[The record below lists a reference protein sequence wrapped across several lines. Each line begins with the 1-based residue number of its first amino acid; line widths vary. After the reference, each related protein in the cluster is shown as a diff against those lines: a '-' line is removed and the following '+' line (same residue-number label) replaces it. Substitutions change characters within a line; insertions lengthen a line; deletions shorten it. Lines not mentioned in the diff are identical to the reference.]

1 MCPTS
6 NFKLKNRDNYVHGQ
20 KRYNGH
26 KRYIYPIFIFF
37 LRGDAYLEQ
46 SKQCASLGFFSR
58 KTVTLLL
65 ITICLLLRV
74 HLKDSSV
81 FFALKNIKRFE
92 SYKR

>member
-1 MCPTS
+1 M
-6 NFKLKNRDNYVHGQ
+6 RW
-20 KRYNGH
+20 
-26 KRYIYPIFIFF
+26 
-37 LRGDAYLEQ
+37 
-46 SKQCASLGFFSR
+46 KQCASLGFFSR

-65 ITICLLLRV
+65 ITIRLLLRV

>member
-1 MCPTS
+1 MQHL
-6 NFKLKNRDNYVHGQ
+6 NGDLGQNEKNTYLQCGNNSHFY
-20 KRYNGH
+20 
-26 KRYIYPIFIFF
+26 
-37 LRGDAYLEQ
+37 RGDAYVEQ
-46 SKQCASLGFFSR
+46 SKQCASLEFFSR

-65 ITICLLLRV
+65 ITIYLLLRV